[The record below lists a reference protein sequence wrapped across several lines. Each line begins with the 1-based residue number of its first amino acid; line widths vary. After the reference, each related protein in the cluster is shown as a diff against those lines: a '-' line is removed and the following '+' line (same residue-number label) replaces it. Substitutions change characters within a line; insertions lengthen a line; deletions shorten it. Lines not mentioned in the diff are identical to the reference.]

1 MRGWDW
7 IASHLTDIAAA
18 TRDHVVLTIIAVGVG
33 FAISFALAL
42 LIHRDRRAY
51 APVTAVA
58 GLLYTIPSLALFAIL
73 VPITGLSVLTAEIGL
88 VSYTLLILVRNI
100 VAGLDAVPPEAREA
114 AAGMGYSALGRLL
127 RVELPLALPVI
138 VAGLRIATVT
148 TIGLVMV
155 TALIGEG
162 GLGQLML
169 RGFTLQNYTA
179 VYVGTALSVALAVAA
194 DLLFLGALRLA
205 PPAGRPGSGP
215 HGARRCAGRR
225 RRRHR
230 PSRPV
235 LRAVALLLPRLRA
248 RPRPGPARPR
258 PAGHPAHPHQ
268 CLRGRARRGGR
279 SGRGRPRHGPRGAA
293 DPRPRGA
300 PGGAAGGHRR
310 RAHGRRPGGGH
321 GHPGRPGRGGWPGA
335 LHRRRLRPAG
345 RRHARGRGD
354 PGGPARRG
362 RRARLRPRRAAGRLA
377 GAARS
382 ARARARGGAFADGL
396 AAGRSLMSARVAS
409 ARPRQCRRRLE
420 PRLRRPSSVPGLAGP
435 RRPRAEPPAARG
447 PSMPQRAGTA
457 RA

>member
-194 DLLFLGALRLA
+194 ALLFLGALRLGTPGLPGA
-205 PPAGRPGSGP
+205 PCGSAGVGATRGGAVRCPSASPAS
-215 HGARRCAGRR
+215 AE
-225 RRRHR
+225 
-230 PSRPV
+230 PSRPT
-235 LRAVALLLPRLRA
+235 RCCSSSSPSSGSAS
-248 RPRPGPARPR
+248 PRPCPPSS
-258 PAGHPAHPHQ
+258 
-268 CLRGRARRGGR
+268 C
-279 SGRGRPRHGPRGAA
+279 
-293 DPRPRGA
+293 
-300 PGGAAGGHRR
+300 
-310 RAHGRRPGGGH
+310 
-321 GHPGRPGRGGWPGA
+321 WP
-335 LHRRRLRPAG
+335 
-345 RRHARGRGD
+345 
-354 PGGPARRG
+354 
-362 RRARLRPRRAAGRLA
+362 
-377 GAARS
+377 S
-382 ARARARGGAFADGL
+382 
-396 AAGRSLMSARVAS
+396 
-409 ARPRQCRRRLE
+409 
-420 PRLRRPSSVPGLAGP
+420 RPSSPMPTWPCATW
-435 RRPRAEPPAARG
+435 RPIWSRPAAAWASGSGR
-447 PSMPQRAGTA
+447 
-457 RA
+457 